1 MRVNKTGKGVNGIA
15 VRSSLQGHTKV
26 GGEERRGKCGELAPL
41 LRRARKEGGVAAEV
55 PPLVLLDRLAGQKTL
70 LIGDLLP
77 ELPLS
82 RGNKSPSTLL

>member
-1 MRVNKTGKGVNGIA
+1 MWGAGPPFEEGT
-15 VRSSLQGHTKV
+15 QG
-26 GGEERRGKCGELAPL
+26 
-41 LRRARKEGGVAAEV
+41 GGVPAEV

-70 LIGDLLP
+70 FIGDLLP